1 MRRALGGG
9 ALVAVLLVTALVA
22 GCAPVAAGSDPV
34 PSSQGAPPTPASSP
48 TATAAPSGTQPRE
61 VAYASAE
68 LGFQGRW
75 IVLDGAEEFNRRVDG
90 FVRAQIEADHPGF
103 AARLPDDGGIA
114 AGELAEATLRI
125 DGTVVQ
131 DRGTVLGVRLS
142 ARREDGVAWRTVF
155 ANTRGGAW
163 EGRDLLTEEARD
175 ALTERVGAAALDGLS
190 FDRDGGIVFG
200 DGSAAG
206 LPADEA
212 RAMLTDAGRE
222 VQAAAQGTAP
232 FAGPEDGAAPH
243 VPCTLIACVA
253 LTYDDGPDPVT
264 TPQLLDLLDA
274 ARVPATFFV
283 EGRDAAAH
291 PGIVRR
297 AAAAGH
303 AIENHTWDHA
313 DLALIPAEA
322 VREQLAATDE
332 AVVAAGVPAPTSVR
346 APYGSEGGAAR
357 EAAGKPLIFWSV
369 DSFDWESLDPAV
381 FVPRVWDRIEPGGVV
396 LMHDVHPST
405 IAGQQELIDTLR
417 ERGYTLVT
425 VPQLFAGID
434 LVAGEEYSCLGEGT
448 GDTGRSCVMP

>member
-9 ALVAVLLVTALVA
+9 TLVAVLLVTALVA

-90 FVRAQIEADHPGF
+90 FVRAQIEADHPDF
-103 AARLPDDGGIA
+103 AARLPADGGIA
-114 AGELAEATLRI
+114 AGELAEAALRI

-155 ANTRGGAW
+155 ATTRGGAW

-175 ALTERVGAAALDGLS
+175 ALTERVGAAAVDGLS

-222 VQAAAQGTAP
+222 VQAAAQGTA
-232 FAGPEDGAAPH
+232 
-243 VPCTLIACVA
+243 
-253 LTYDDGPDPVT
+253 
-264 TPQLLDLLDA
+264 
-274 ARVPATFFV
+274 
-283 EGRDAAAH
+283 
-291 PGIVRR
+291 
-297 AAAAGH
+297 
-303 AIENHTWDHA
+303 
-313 DLALIPAEA
+313 
-322 VREQLAATDE
+322 
-332 AVVAAGVPAPTSVR
+332 
-346 APYGSEGGAAR
+346 
-357 EAAGKPLIFWSV
+357 
-369 DSFDWESLDPAV
+369 
-381 FVPRVWDRIEPGGVV
+381 
-396 LMHDVHPST
+396 
-405 IAGQQELIDTLR
+405 
-417 ERGYTLVT
+417 
-425 VPQLFAGID
+425 
-434 LVAGEEYSCLGEGT
+434 
-448 GDTGRSCVMP
+448 